1 MYNRKNNNKTDIVFI
16 TNVPAFYKINLFN
29 ELNKLINIKVFF
41 ISDKSKIRNADFSN
55 KEMNFDYEF
64 INKGNF
70 ESRNKFFTLARLY
83 SKLKKINYTR
93 VIYPGWEIK
102 ELFFLSF
109 FTKKNKNA
117 LSIESSILETKIN
130 GIKKL
135 LKSIFLNRMNFAYPS
150 GNLQKEILKELH
162 FRGTIFI
169 THGVGLI
176 NEPIIKTPLINERNK
191 KKEYLRY
198 LYIGRLS
205 SEKNLELLI
214 QVFNELPNE
223 LFIVGTGPLEEHLKE
238 MALYNNIKLVGYINN
253 EKLSDIFNLSDVF
266 ILPSKIEPWG
276 LVIEEAI
283 SNNLPIIA
291 SDMVGCKDDLIQD
304 NGLIFH
310 HNSSDDLKNK
320 MEEMNNNYNVYYKNS
335 KMFDL
340 DKIREKQ
347 ILSYVD
353 SVRNEK

>member
-1 MYNRKNNNKTDIVFI
+1 MYNIKNNNQIDIVFI

-64 INKGNF
+64 INNGNF
-70 ESRNKFFTLARLY
+70 ESRNKLLTLIKLY
-83 SKLKKINYTR
+83 SKLKKIHYNR
-93 VIYPGWEIK
+93 IIYPGWEIK
-102 ELFFLSF
+102 ELFILSF
-109 FTKKNKNA
+109 LTKKNINA
-117 LSIESSILETKIN
+117 LSIESSILETKIS

-135 LKSIFLNRMNFAYPS
+135 LKSIYLGRMNFAYPS

-162 FRGTIFI
+162 FKGTTFV

-176 NEPIIKTPLINERNK
+176 NKPIINTPQIKEKHQKNK
-191 KKEYLRY
+191 YLRY

-205 SEKNLELLI
+205 PEKNLELLI
-214 QVFNELPNE
+214 QVFNKLPNE
-223 LFIVGTGPLEEHLKE
+223 LFIVGTGPLEGHLKE
-238 MALYNNIKLVGYINN
+238 IALKSNIKLLGYINN

-266 ILPSKIEPWG
+266 ILPSKVEPWG

-283 SNNLPIIA
+283 NNNLPIIA
-291 SDMVGCKDDLIQD
+291 SNMVGCKDDLIQD

-310 HNSSDDLKNK
+310 YNSPNDLKNQI
-320 MEEMNNNYNVYYKNS
+320 EEMEINYNVYYKNS
-335 KMFDL
+335 KIFDL
-340 DKIREKQ
+340 DKMRKKQ
-347 ILSYVD
+347 IFSYID
-353 SVRNEK
+353 SIKK